1 MDAVTLHRR
10 TVEEWTSRVA
20 AVRSDQW
27 GLPTPCTDWDVRALV
42 NHVAGE
48 DRWTQPLL
56 EGRTIAEVGDS
67 LDGDLLGDDPA
78 GAASLAAA
86 QAVAAAEYREVVG
99 AVVHLSYG
107 DEDAAEYLRQ
117 LAADHLVHAW
127 DLATATDGDRE
138 LDPDLA
144 TEIIDWFDAHKELY
158 RAAGIVAPPVEGEFD
173 TPQDRL
179 IAASGRHP

>member
-20 AVRSDQW
+20 VVRSDQW

-67 LDGDLLGDDPA
+67 LEGDLLGDDPA

-86 QAVAAAEYREVVG
+86 QAVACAEQREVAG

-107 DEDAAEYLRQ
+107 DEDASEYLRQ

-127 DLATATDGDRE
+127 DLATATGGDRD
-138 LDPDLA
+138 LDPDLV
-144 TEIIDWFDAHKELY
+144 TEVAGWYAAREELY
-158 RAAGIVAPPVEGEFD
+158 RAAGIVALPIEGEFD

-179 IAASGRHP
+179 IAAFGRRP